1 MFYETHHK
9 EICFTVHSV
18 WNISNKLTS
27 TYNHNLIT
35 FLILTWVLSLKLNKM
50 GKSDKKSPKYVF
62 LNRLYVIVLKSLI
75 KHLNRENG
83 LWEGSWVEKSTLFS
97 LISFTI
103 HYAAFKFCSWICY
116 INVLIF
122 IGYSI
127 QFKHMVIR

>member
-1 MFYETHHK
+1 
-9 EICFTVHSV
+9 
-18 WNISNKLTS
+18 
-27 TYNHNLIT
+27 
-35 FLILTWVLSLKLNKM
+35 M

-62 LNRLYVIVLKSLI
+62 LNRLYVIVLKSLT

-116 INVLIF
+116 V
-122 IGYSI
+122 
-127 QFKHMVIR
+127 KCT